1 MQMSFSAGEINP
13 LLHARVDL
21 SRYHT
26 GLAELSNMIV
36 LPQGG
41 VTRRGGF
48 SLCHEIS
55 GDYVRYI
62 PFEYSSM
69 DNILIELTDKSAC
82 MYGNVSGNLTEC
94 ARIST
99 PYAGSDLASIRY
111 VQSGNVV
118 FLTHRKYKPM
128 MLRRES
134 LASWILEEMPYSGG
148 PFIDGAEWDSE
159 AVIRLSGSGD
169 YRTVESAG
177 SGIFTSGLE
186 GTLLKLEY
194 AVSPSTETFTS
205 EAEPLTGSSSTIE
218 VKGTLNVMTT
228 GEWKGIIS
236 VLRSSDGGDSWVTI
250 RQYKRTDPETQGQW
264 DFTISETE
272 AYILYRVT
280 AQHTSN
286 TSTTNTNTPVYAAGD
301 DTPSKEPA
309 EVTVSAS
316 GFLKSEIYRIQ
327 SISSEYSANVKR
339 ETKTGYAINDSFS
352 GRVSLWSIGAWG
364 NIQGYPGACAMYQ
377 DRLVFAGTSRQPQ
390 TIWMSRTGDY
400 ADFSISD
407 PLKDDDAVTLTLAA
421 RGADGIHSLITGSDL
436 LAFTR
441 SGEWKIRG
449 SGDSGAITP
458 SALTAHQQTSIGTK
472 DIQPVEAGGRIIVV
486 QAQGQKVYALGYDL
500 NTDGYT
506 GSEISI
512 LSSHI
517 FDRKQINSM
526 EYQKTPD
533 SILWFALDDGTLASC
548 TFNPE
553 HEIIGWSRH
562 NSVYGFESLAAVT
575 GERQTEI
582 FAVMMLNGAKYLHR
596 IKDRRN
602 ASGFMDGGYDFD
614 SELRTLR
621 LNAGSENAISYTERK
636 LIARVVL
643 SVIDSIRAWVAPG
656 EKTDSAKNW
665 ERRRKINFETADNIT
680 DADIQMDNGF
690 SEYACV
696 HIKNV
701 ASERLTIAAITP
713 IMTAGGE
720 K

>member
-1 MQMSFSAGEINP
+1 MQMSFSSGEINP
-13 LLHARVDL
+13 ILHARVDL
-21 SRYHT
+21 TRYHT

-48 SLCHEIS
+48 SQIKQIPS
-55 GDYVRYI
+55 GDVRYI
-62 PFEYSSM
+62 PFEYSST
-69 DNILIELTDKSAC
+69 DNILIELREKTAIFYS
-82 MYGNVSGNLTEC
+82 NVSENLTMN
-94 ARIST
+94 ASIST
-99 PYAGSDLASIRY
+99 PYEGCDIADIRY
-111 VQSGNVV
+111 VQSGNVM

-134 LASWILEEMPYSGG
+134 LSSWVIEELPYRGG
-148 PFIDGAEWDSE
+148 PFIDGAEWNSN
-159 AVIRLSGSGD
+159 AVIRLEGSGD
-169 YRTVESAG
+169 YRTVQSTGA
-177 SGIFTSGLE
+177 GIFTSGLE

-205 EAEPLTGSSSTIE
+205 EPAPLTGSSSTIE

-264 DFTISETE
+264 DFSVSETE

-280 AQHTSN
+280 AQHT
-286 TSTTNTNTPVYAAGD
+286 TDTNPIDPDTPVYSAGD

-316 GFLKSEIYRIQ
+316 GFLKSEIYRIT
-327 SISSEYSANVKR
+327 SISSEYSASVKR

-364 NIQGYPGACAMYQ
+364 NDQGYPGACAMYQ
-377 DRLVFAGTSRQPQ
+377 DRLIFAGTSRQPQ

-421 RGADGIHSLITGSDL
+421 KGADGIHSLVTGSDL
-436 LAFTR
+436 LAFTL

-517 FDRKQINSM
+517 LERKQIISM
-526 EYQKTPD
+526 EYQKNPD
-533 SILWFALDDGTLASC
+533 SVLWFVLDDGTLAGC

-562 NSVYGFESLAAVT
+562 NSAYEIKGLTAVT
-575 GERQTEI
+575 GDNQTEI
-582 FAVMMLNGAKYLHR
+582 FAVMSLNEAKYLHR
-596 IKDRRN
+596 LNDRR
-602 ASGFMDGGYDFD
+602 AALLFADGEYDFD

-621 LNAGSENAISYTERK
+621 LNAGSENASGYTERK
-636 LIARVVL
+636 LVARVIL
-643 SVIDSIRAWVAPG
+643 SVIDSVRAWVAPG
-656 EKTDSAKNW
+656 ELNDSAKNW
-665 ERRRKINFETADNIT
+665 QRRRKVTFQTADYIT

-696 HIKNV
+696 HVKNV

-713 IMTAGGE
+713 IMTAGG
-720 K
+720 

>member
-1 MQMSFSAGEINP
+1 MQMSFSAGEIDP

-21 SRYHT
+21 SRYQT

-48 SLCHEIS
+48 TQIKQITS
-55 GDYVRYI
+55 GNLRYI
-62 PFEYSSM
+62 PFEYNST
-69 DNILIELTDKSAC
+69 DNILIELSDKSAVF
-82 MYGNVSGNLTEC
+82 YGNVSENVTEYG
-94 ARIST
+94 RIST
-99 PYAGSDLASIRY
+99 PYAGSDLGGLRY
-111 VQSGNVV
+111 VQSGNVM
-118 FLTHRKYKPM
+118 FLTHRNYKPM
-128 MLRRES
+128 ILRRES
-134 LASWILEEMPYSGG
+134 LSSWVLQDLPFAGG
-148 PFIDGAEWDSE
+148 PFIDGSEWNSKAE
-159 AVIRLSGSGD
+159 IILSGSGD
-169 YRTVESAG
+169 NRTARSTGA
-177 SGIFTSGLE
+177 GIFTSGLE

-194 AVSPSTETFTS
+194 AVSPLTETFSS
-205 EAEPLTGSSSTIE
+205 EPEPLTGSSSTIE

-236 VLRSSDGGDSWVTI
+236 VQRSSDGGNSWVTI
-250 RQYKRTDPETQGQW
+250 RQYKRTDPGTQGQW
-264 DFTISETE
+264 DFSVSETE

-280 AQHTSN
+280 AQHTSK
-286 TSTTNTNTPVYAAGD
+286 TSPIDPETPVYAAEET
-301 DTPSKEPA
+301 TPSKEPA

-316 GFLKSEIYRIQ
+316 GFLKSEIYSIQ
-327 SISSEYSANVKR
+327 SITSEYIADIKR

-364 NIQGYPGACAMYQ
+364 NIQGYPGAVAMYQ
-377 DRLVFAGTSRQPQ
+377 DRLVFAGTNRQPQ

-407 PLKDDDAVTLTLAA
+407 PLKNDDAVTLTLAA
-421 RGADGIHSLITGSDL
+421 KGADGIHSLVAGSDL

-458 SALTAHQQTSIGTK
+458 SALTAHQQTSIGTR
-472 DIQPVEAGGRIIVV
+472 DIQPIEAGGRIIVV

-500 NTDGYT
+500 NTDGYI

-517 FDRKQINSM
+517 FNSKQIIGM
-526 EYQKTPD
+526 EYQKNPD
-533 SILWFALDDGTLASC
+533 SVIWFVLDDGTLASC

-562 NSVYGFESLAAVT
+562 NSVYKFEGLTAVT
-575 GERQTEI
+575 GDKQTEI
-582 FAVMMLNGAKYLHR
+582 FAVMLLNGKKYLQR
-596 IKDRRN
+596 MNDRKN
-602 ASGFMDGGYDFD
+602 SVTFADGGYNFD

-621 LNAGSENAISYTERK
+621 LNAGSENGTGYTERK

-643 SVIDSIRAWVAPG
+643 SVINSVHAWVAPG
-656 EKTDSAKNW
+656 ELNDKTKNW
-665 ERRRKINFETADNIT
+665 QRRRKILFETAEYIT

-696 HIKNV
+696 HVRNV
-701 ASERLTIAAITP
+701 AQERLTIAAITP
-713 IMTAGGE
+713 IMTAGG
-720 K
+720 

>member
-1 MQMSFSAGEINP
+1 MQMSFSAGEISP

-26 GLAELSNMIV
+26 GLAELVNMIV

-48 SLCHEIS
+48 SQIEQIPS
-55 GDYVRYI
+55 GEVRYI
-62 PFEYSSM
+62 PFEYSST
-69 DNILIELTDKSAC
+69 DNVLIELRENTAIFYSD
-82 MYGNVSGNLTEC
+82 VSENLTRR
-94 ARIST
+94 ASILT
-99 PYAGSDLASIRY
+99 PYAGSDLGGLRY
-111 VQSGNVV
+111 VQSGNVI
-118 FLTHRKYKPM
+118 FLTHRNYKPM

-134 LASWILEEMPYSGG
+134 LSSWVLEELPFAGG
-148 PFIDGAEWDSE
+148 PFIDGAEWNSG
-159 AVIRLSGSGD
+159 AVIVLDGAGD
-169 YRTVESAG
+169 YRIVRSSGA
-177 SGIFTSGLE
+177 GIFTAGLE

-194 AVSPSTETFTS
+194 AVSPLTETFTS
-205 EAEPLTGSSSTIE
+205 QAEPSEAQSSLIE

-228 GEWKGIIS
+228 GKWTGIIS
-236 VLRSSDGGDSWVTI
+236 VKRSSDGGESWVTI
-250 RQYKRTDPETQGQW
+250 RQYKRTDPDTQGQW
-264 DFTISETE
+264 DFSVSETE

-280 AQHTSN
+280 AQHT
-286 TSTTNTNTPVYAAGD
+286 GGQ
-301 DTPSKEPA
+301 TPSEEPA

-327 SISSEYSANVKR
+327 SITSSYEANVKR
-339 ETKTGYAINDSFS
+339 ETNTGYAINDSFR

-364 NIQGYPGACAMYQ
+364 SVQGYPGACAMYQ
-377 DRLVFAGTSRQPQ
+377 DRLVFAGTRRQPQ
-390 TIWMSRTGDY
+390 TIWLSRTGDY

-421 RGADGIHSLITGSDL
+421 KGADGIHSLIAGSDL

-441 SGEWKIRG
+441 SGEWRIRG

-472 DIQPVEAGGRIIVV
+472 DIQPIEAGGRIITV

-517 FDRKQINSM
+517 FERKQIISM
-526 EYQKTPD
+526 EYQKNPD
-533 SILWFALDDGTLASC
+533 SILWFVLDDGTLAGC

-562 NSVYGFESLAAVT
+562 NSAYEFEGLTAVT
-575 GERQTEI
+575 GDNQTEI
-582 FAVMMLNGAKYLHR
+582 FAVMSLNGAKYLHR
-596 IKDRRN
+596 LNDRR
-602 ASGFMDGGYDFD
+602 AALLFTDGEYNFD

-621 LNAGSENAISYTERK
+621 LNAQSENGIGYTERK

-643 SVIDSIRAWVAPG
+643 SVIDSVRAWAAPG
-656 EKTDSAKNW
+656 EMNDKAKNW
-665 ERRRKINFETADNIT
+665 QRRRKINFETADYMT

-690 SEYACV
+690 SEYACIHV
-696 HIKNV
+696 KNV

-713 IMTAGGE
+713 IMTKGE
-720 K
+720 